1 MLGTFLSDFYLGR
14 YATLGLASVASFLVM
29 VLLKVTAIV
38 SSLHARAVVAGSLM
52 VAAVGVG
59 VQWLGLCGR
68 DCQNEI
74 STCMRELAN
83 LLWFMLGHS
92 RLF

>member
-1 MLGTFLSDFYLGR
+1 LFTDTTNLAPLLGVFLSDFYLGR
-14 YATLGLASVASFLVM
+14 YATLGLASVAYFLVM

-59 VQWLGLCGR
+59 VHGCVAGVVR
-68 DCQNEI
+68 
-74 STCMRELAN
+74 A
-83 LLWFMLGHS
+83 
-92 RLF
+92 RLPK